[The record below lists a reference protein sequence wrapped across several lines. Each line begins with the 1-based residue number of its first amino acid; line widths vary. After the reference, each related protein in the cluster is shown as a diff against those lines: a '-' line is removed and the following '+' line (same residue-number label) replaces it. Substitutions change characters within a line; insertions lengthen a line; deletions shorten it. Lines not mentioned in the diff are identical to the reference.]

1 MGDALSNRAPD
12 LHPAAVG
19 FSAIR
24 GLPGGRMRQYSEV
37 EFTNGHA
44 GANRYHRMF
53 AGTGAIAA
61 SSTDPSYAVLDVLD
75 ADGEIVQDFDVP
87 TAEGFRYIKRML
99 GLTVVAEDG
108 KRATATRVKS

>member
-1 MGDALSNRAPD
+1 MRSNQASD

-24 GLPGGRMRQYSEV
+24 GLSSGRMRQYSAV
-37 EFTNGHA
+37 EFTNGWA

-53 AGTGAIAA
+53 AGTGSIVA
-61 SSTDPSYAVLDVLD
+61 SSKEPSYAVLDVLD

-87 TAEGFRYIKRML
+87 TATAFQYIKRML
-99 GLTVVAEDG
+99 GLTVITEDG
-108 KRATATRVKS
+108 MAGSKR